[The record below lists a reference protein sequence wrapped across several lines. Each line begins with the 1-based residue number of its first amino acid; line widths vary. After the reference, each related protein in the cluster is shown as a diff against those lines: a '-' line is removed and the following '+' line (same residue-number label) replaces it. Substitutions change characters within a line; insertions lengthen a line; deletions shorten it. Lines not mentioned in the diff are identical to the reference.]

1 MIRCCG
7 YGEAVDFF
15 NLLLYIC
22 MNNFHFAKIIAG
34 VGPTLAKETVLSKI
48 INMVDA
54 FRITPSQWFDDNNK
68 KYIDTIMKLDN
79 SKTIMLEMR
88 WLDLRVKNVLNV
100 KAKEGNVIAVEYSE
114 YAQEHNKKIFIDAPF
129 LRELPKGNKIK
140 FEQSGVVLKVKEIT
154 PEAINCEIV
163 KGGEIIQFDR
173 VLFDRYDFDIPFMTE
188 KDKKDILWWLEYG
201 VNMIVASMVKTRAD
215 VIEMQDFLI
224 SQNSHKMK
232 IFAKIETEEALK
244 NIDDII
250 ESSDG
255 VILCFDKI
263 SEAMKAKKIDERAL
277 IKKCKNVWKPVMAT
291 FVGMRSSG
299 NYKMINES
307 AVKRFC
313 ALAVDGY
320 MIDTMIREEDPLE
333 IVTELFEMLEKHEL
347 KLEDNK
353 LDRFYEDDGDAE
365 VRDYI
370 IYNGYRLT
378 REISVRAMVSYTDN
392 WSTIGRLSSLAPM
405 VPVIAFTKID
415 ETYRYLNLLW
425 GVRGYKIS
433 QSFSYENLK
442 RIWKEMIRIM
452 FKGNI
457 SLDDKIVIVQANES
471 IKDERTDMING
482 LELYKFKNI

>member
-1 MIRCCG
+1 
-7 YGEAVDFF
+7 
-15 NLLLYIC
+15 

-54 FRITPSQWFDDNNK
+54 FRITLSQGFDDNNK

-79 SKTIMLEMR
+79 SKTVMLEMR
-88 WLDLRVKNVLNV
+88 GLDLRVKNVLNV
-100 KAKEGNVIAVEYSE
+100 KAKEWAIISVEYSE

-154 PEAINCEIV
+154 EEAINCEVV
-163 KGGEIIQFDR
+163 KWGEVIQFDR
-173 VLFDRYDFDIPFMTE
+173 VLFDKYEADIPFMTE
-188 KDKKDILWWLEYG
+188 KDKKDILWGLEYG
-201 VNMIVASMVKTRAD
+201 VNMVIASMVKTTAD
-215 VIEMQDFLI
+215 IIEMKNFLT
-224 SQNSHKMK
+224 SQNAAKMK
-232 IFAKIETEEALK
+232 VLAKIETEESLK
-244 NIDDII
+244 NIDAII
-250 ESSDG
+250 EVSDG
-255 VILCFDKI
+255 IILCFDKI

-277 IKKCKNVWKPVMAT
+277 IKKCKNVGKPIMVT
-291 FVGMRSSG
+291 FVGTRSGG
-299 NYKMINES
+299 NYKLINEA

-313 ALAVDGY
+313 SLAVDGY
-320 MIDTMIREEDPLE
+320 MIDTMIREDDPLE

-347 KLEDNK
+347 KLEDNR
-353 LDRFYEDDGDAE
+353 LDRFYENDIDYE

-370 IYNGYRLT
+370 IYNAYRIT
-378 REISVRAMVSYTDN
+378 REIDVRAMVSYTDN
-392 WSTIGRLSSLAPM
+392 GYTIGRLSSLAPM

-415 ETYRYLNLLW
+415 ETYRYLNLLR

-442 RIWKEMIRIM
+442 RIGKEMIRIM
-452 FKGNI
+452 FKWNI
-457 SLDDKIVIVQANES
+457 SLDDKIIIVQANES
-471 IKDERTDMING
+471 VKDERTDMING